1 MDKQMWYMPTI
12 EYSVIKKRN
21 ELSSHKHKYVFMWR
35 NLKSLLLTERC
46 QYEKIT
52 HPMISN

>member
-1 MDKQMWYMPTI
+1 MDKQMWYTPTI

-21 ELSSHKHKYVFMWR
+21 ELSSHKHKYVCIWR

>member
-1 MDKQMWYMPTI
+1 MDKQMWYMHTT
-12 EYSVIKKRN
+12 EYSVIKKRD
-21 ELSSHKHKYVFMWR
+21 ELSSYKHKYVHIWR

-52 HPMISN
+52 YI